1 MLHYN
6 SSETSAVL
14 AFPHLIP
21 ALEKMFIDQCEVPL
35 RHNHSINN
43 LSGEKNGT
51 LLLMPA
57 WQPER
62 WLGVK
67 TVSIFPQNTQYGLP
81 GLHSVYILYS
91 AQTGQPA
98 AILDGDSITSRRTAA
113 ASALA
118 ARFLSRENSTT
129 LLIVGAG
136 RVAELLA
143 DAYLSIRPIKR
154 FIIWNQT
161 YSKAEALAS
170 RLQNKGL
177 QAEATNDLES
187 AVKQAD
193 IVSCATL
200 STSPLI
206 LRKWLQAGTHLDLIG
221 SFAPDMRET
230 DDACFADTS
239 VFIDTDEALL
249 KAGDLLS
256 PIATGVFNPQNVCAT
271 LSDLCQK
278 KHAGRIHHDE
288 ITVFKSV
295 GSALEDLAAAILA
308 YETLNPDIGKQ
319 AL

>member
-1 MLHYN
+1 MLHYDSLQT
-6 SSETSAVL
+6 SSAL
-14 AFPHLIP
+14 AFSQLVP
-21 ALEKMFIDQCEVPL
+21 ALETMFAAHCDVPM
-35 RHNHSINN
+35 RHNHTITDKQGN
-43 LSGEKNGT
+43 KKGT
-51 LLLMPA
+51 LLLMLA

-67 TVSIFPQNTQYGLP
+67 TVSVFPQNVRHNLP

-91 AQTGQPA
+91 AQTGKPE
-98 AILDGDSITSRRTAA
+98 AIFDGDSITSRRTVA

-118 ARFLSRENSTT
+118 ARFLSRENSKT

-143 DAYLSIRPIKR
+143 DAYLSVRRIER

-161 YSKAEALAS
+161 CSKAENLAE
-170 RLQNKGL
+170 RLRGKGL
-177 QAEATNDLES
+177 QAETAVDLAE

-200 STSPLI
+200 STAPLI
-206 LRKWLQAGTHLDLIG
+206 LREWLQTGTHLDLIG
-221 SFAPDMRET
+221 GFAPDMRET

-239 VFIDTDEALL
+239 VFIDTEEALM

-256 PIATGVFNPQNVCAT
+256 PIAAGVFTPQQVRAT
-271 LSDLCQK
+271 LADLCRL
-278 KHAGRIHHDE
+278 KHTGRKNTDE

-295 GSALEDLAAAILA
+295 GSALEDLAAAVLA
-308 YETLNPDIGKQ
+308 YEQLN
-319 AL
+319 A

>member
-1 MLHYN
+1 MLHYDP
-6 SSETSAVL
+6 SQTSAAL
-14 AFPHLIP
+14 PFPKLV
-21 ALEKMFIDQCEVPL
+21 AAVEKLFAQGCEVPL
-35 RHNHSINN
+35 RHNHAITDAQNN
-43 LSGEKNGT
+43 KIGT

-67 TVSIFPQNTQYGLP
+67 TVSIFPQNTRHNLP

-91 AQTGQPA
+91 AQTGKPA
-98 AILDGDSITSRRTAA
+98 AIFDGDSITSRRTAA

-118 ARFLSRENSTT
+118 ARFLSRPDSKT

-143 DAYLSIRPIKR
+143 DAYLSVRPIER

-161 YSKAEALAS
+161 HSKAESLAA
-170 RLQNKGL
+170 RLRDRGL
-177 QAEATNDLES
+177 QAEAASDLAS

-206 LRKWLQAGTHLDLIG
+206 LREWLQAGTHLDLIG
-221 SFAPDMRET
+221 GFAPDMRET

-239 VFIDTDEALL
+239 VFVDTEEALM

-256 PIATGVFNPQNVCAT
+256 PIAAGVFAPERVRAT
-271 LSDLCQK
+271 LSDLCSL
-278 KHAGRIHHDE
+278 KHKGREHADE

-295 GSALEDLAAAILA
+295 GSALEDLAAAVLA
-308 YETLNPDIGKQ
+308 YETLNN
-319 AL
+319 